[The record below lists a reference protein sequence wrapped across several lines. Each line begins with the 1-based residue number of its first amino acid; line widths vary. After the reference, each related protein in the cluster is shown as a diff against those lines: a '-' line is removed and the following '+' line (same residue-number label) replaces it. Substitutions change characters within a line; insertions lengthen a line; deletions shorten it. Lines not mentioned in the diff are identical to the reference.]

1 MNTIDLNA
9 ANQSA
14 VACWRELL
22 RALDALHP
30 RAWSGGLQQET
41 SEIRFVLQGSQ
52 HKKAFEE
59 ILAFF
64 LSDLPVDVSTR
75 REIFMNNIQDM
86 EALKIFKGV
95 PKELFQ
101 DIPSEEQKKR
111 LMTLYAQRKE
121 LKEDVIFLDP
131 SKSAERPFH
140 VKLSA
145 RIALLNNEI
154 AKYEQHKLL
163 NIDAYLQW
171 LVSAL
176 GSTSAQDCQFVYEA
190 QEELLQRQL
199 SVDVVCEPPLL
210 QSVNASERS
219 NLKR

>member
-1 MNTIDLNA
+1 
-9 ANQSA
+9 
-14 VACWRELL
+14 
-22 RALDALHP
+22 
-30 RAWSGGLQQET
+30 
-41 SEIRFVLQGSQ
+41 
-52 HKKAFEE
+52 
-59 ILAFF
+59 
-64 LSDLPVDVSTR
+64 
-75 REIFMNNIQDM
+75 MNNIQDM

-101 DIPSEEQKKR
+101 DIPSKEQKKR

-145 RIALLNNEI
+145 RLALLNNEI
-154 AKYEQHKLL
+154 AKHEQYKLL

-176 GSTSAQDCQFVYEA
+176 GSKSVQDCQFVSEA
-190 QEELLQRQL
+190 QEELLQRQF
-199 SVDVVCEPPLL
+199 SVDVVCEPPLAPC
-210 QSVNASERS
+210 VNENERQT
-219 NLKR
+219 LKR